1 MKKQKKAVRVN
12 PLVLATRMQL
22 AHRDT
27 YVIEKERQLAQFKLA
42 QCEDSIIA
50 LQSTLDRKRAERR
63 DINAVLEGIA
73 LVVER
78 R

>member
-27 YVIEKERQLAQFKLA
+27 CVIEKERQLAQFRLA

-50 LQSTLDRKRAERR
+50 LQAAIEKKRAERR
-63 DINAVLEGIA
+63 DLNAVLEGIA